1 MAAANSSTKYSNFSK
16 VSIGSS
22 AGNGVLRINGVE
34 VTATPAELNALDASA
49 ADLRAPSTV
58 MDATV
63 TYTSNVS
70 TDPVTGVILTQ
81 IYMDITGAK
90 SSTTDLDII
99 GDTGVCYVGQITAAI
114 NGTITAGQVTCLETP
129 ATGVTDIDIYSATE
143 GTGAYDA
150 GIAALAETALITKGG
165 AWAAAAAPVALT
177 GVPAADEYLYLTCG
191 AAGTVGTYTAG
202 KFLIEFY
209 GV

>member
-1 MAAANSSTKYSNFSK
+1 MAAANSSTKYSHVSK
-16 VSIGSS
+16 WSVGSS
-22 AGNGVLRINGVE
+22 AGNGVLRLNG
-34 VTATPAELNALDASA
+34 TELTALDASA
-49 ADLRAPSTV
+49 ADLMAPSTV

>member
-49 ADLRAPSTV
+49 ADLMAPSTV